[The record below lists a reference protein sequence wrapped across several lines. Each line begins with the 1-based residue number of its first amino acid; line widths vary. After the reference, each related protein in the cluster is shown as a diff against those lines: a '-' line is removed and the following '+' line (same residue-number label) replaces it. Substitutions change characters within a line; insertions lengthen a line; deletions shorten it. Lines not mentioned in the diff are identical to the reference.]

1 MRHLSQEVGLL
12 AELVIDPSSGRLLV
26 PLAGGFERSYSR
38 LRRAL
43 WAIDIAPVTSRA
55 DAYLRMA
62 SATVVEP
69 VGLMT
74 RRSLKTGR
82 QKAFSER

>member
-12 AELVIDPSSGRLLV
+12 AELVIDPSSGCLLV
-26 PLAGGFERSYSR
+26 PLAGKLDRSLPS

-43 WAIDIAPVTSRA
+43 WAIDVAPVASRA

-62 SATVVEP
+62 SGTVVEP

-74 RRSLKTGR
+74 RCSLKTCR